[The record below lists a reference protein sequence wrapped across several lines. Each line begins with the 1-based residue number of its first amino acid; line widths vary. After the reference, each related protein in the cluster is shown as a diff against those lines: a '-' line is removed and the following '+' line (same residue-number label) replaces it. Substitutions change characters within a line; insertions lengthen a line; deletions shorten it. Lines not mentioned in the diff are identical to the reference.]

1 MRRMRTLFVLWLML
15 LTAVPGFVLIIGPQ
29 QAQAQELHTVY
40 LPWVSN
46 TGTING
52 MGPWHGNLSF
62 QNLSEDLCAVSIF
75 VGGSD
80 GWQKKAQ
87 LSING
92 GAYRTVS
99 ATSMAVPR
107 PGAPMRLEALCPLA
121 ASVKELMPN
130 ARNYPWADGASVVTG
145 YTGIAQVDVDTAT
158 ANSSSG
164 WFLPIVQ
171 TNSDWNTTLKIANL
185 HPTTTT
191 TARVEFYPNG
201 NQLGGAGIT
210 RTVSV
215 TIPAGEAVQI
225 DALAELGVTE
235 WVGYA
240 GITADRPV
248 GVLAHRSKPISSM
261 AIMNLA
267 VAADRAATS
276 GPFLGVAPLLF
287 SAYNGWNTGINLA
300 NVADQEASVTVRYFE
315 TGGLFVREESLSL
328 PPRSMRYL
336 YTPGNID
343 QVGFVGSATIESDV
357 PLIGAI
363 DEVKYETTEA
373 MSYLASTVPQTN
385 AAIPITFKENPPNG
399 RHDNSGI
406 NIANLNPAAEQTVQ
420 VSLLSDTGAAV
431 LSEPVQVTLPAGG
444 SQFVYLPFVE
454 ELPAGTLAAARLTST
469 DPLGFVAV
477 SNNVNYAVSGD
488 GSVVFNAFSEQGL
501 YRLHGSNA
509 Q

>member
-1 MRRMRTLFVLWLML
+1 MRRMRTLFVLWLAL
-15 LTAVPGFVLIIGPQ
+15 LMIVPGIALIAGPR
-29 QAQAQELHTVY
+29 QAVAQELHTVY

-46 TGTING
+46 TGTFNG

-87 LSING
+87 LSLNG
-92 GAYRTVS
+92 GAHRTVS

-121 ASVKELMPN
+121 ASVKELMPSS
-130 ARNYPWADGASVVTG
+130 RNYPWSDGAAVVTG
-145 YTGIAQVDVDTAT
+145 YTGIAQVDVDASTAT
-158 ANSSSG
+158 SSSG
-164 WFLPIVQ
+164 WYLPIVQ
-171 TNSDWNTTLKIANL
+171 TNTGWNTILTVANL

-210 RTVSV
+210 KSVSV
-215 TIPAGEAVQI
+215 TIPAGAAVQI
-225 DALAELGVTE
+225 DALAELGVAE

-248 GVLAHRSKPISSM
+248 GVLAQRSKPATNM
-261 AIMNLA
+261 ALTNPAL
-267 VAADRAATS
+267 AADRQAV
-276 GPFLGVAPLLF
+276 GEPFVSVAPLLF

-300 NVADQEASVTVRYFE
+300 NVADEQATVTVRYFE
-315 TGGLFVREESLSL
+315 TGGSFVRDETFSL

-336 YTPGNID
+336 YTPGNVD
-343 QVGFVGSATIESDV
+343 QAGFVGSATIESDV
-357 PLIGAI
+357 PLVGAI

-385 AAIPITFKENPPNG
+385 AAVPITFKENPAAG

-406 NIANLNPAAEQTVQ
+406 NIANLNPDTQQTVEIA
-420 VSLLSDTGAAV
+420 LFSDTGRAI
-431 LSEPVQVTLPAGG
+431 LSEPILVTLPAGG
-444 SQFVYLPFVE
+444 SEFVYLPFVE
-454 ELPAGTLAAARLTST
+454 ALPAGTLAAARLTSG
-469 DPLGFVAV
+469 DPRGFVAV

>member
-15 LTAVPGFVLIIGPQ
+15 LTAVPGIALIVGPR

-46 TGTING
+46 LDTNNG
-52 MGPWHGNLSF
+52 MGPWHGSLSF
-62 QNLSEDLCAVSIF
+62 QNLSEGLCAVSIF
-75 VGGSD
+75 VGGPD

-87 LSING
+87 LSLNG
-92 GAYRTVS
+92 GAHRTVS

-121 ASVKELMPN
+121 ASVKELTPN
-130 ARNYPWADGASVVTG
+130 ARNYPWSDGAAVVTG
-145 YTGIAQVDVDTAT
+145 YTGVAQVDVDAAM
-158 ANSSSG
+158 ANSNSG

-171 TNSDWNTTLKIANL
+171 TNTGWNTTLKIANL
-185 HPTTTT
+185 HPTTTA

-201 NQLGGAGIT
+201 NQLGDAGIT
-210 RTVSV
+210 RSVSV
-215 TIPAGEAVQI
+215 TIPAGAAVQI
-225 DALAELGVTE
+225 DALAELGVAE

-240 GITADRPV
+240 GITADRQV
-248 GVLAHRSKPISSM
+248 GVLAHRSKPTTNM
-261 AIMNLA
+261 AITNPA
-267 VAADRAATS
+267 VAADRQAV
-276 GPFLGVAPLLF
+276 GEPFVSVAPLLF

-315 TGGLFVREESLSL
+315 TGGSFVREETLSM

-336 YTPGNID
+336 YTPGNVD
-343 QVGFVGSATIESDV
+343 QEGFVGSATIESDV
-357 PLIGAI
+357 PLVGAI

-385 AAIPITFKENPPNG
+385 AAVPITFKENPAGG

-406 NIANLNPAAEQTVQ
+406 NIANLNPDAEQTVAIT
-420 VSLLSDTGAAV
+420 LFSDTGAAI
-431 LSEPVQVTLPAGG
+431 LSAPLQVTLPAGG
-444 SQFVYLPFVE
+444 SEFVYLPFVE
-454 ELPAGTLAAARLTST
+454 ELPAGTLAAARLTSD
-469 DPLGFVAV
+469 DPQGFVAV

-501 YRLHGSNA
+501 YRLHGSNG

>member
-1 MRRMRTLFVLWLML
+1 MRRMRTLFVLWLAL
-15 LTAVPGFVLIIGPQ
+15 STVVPGIAMVVGPR
-29 QAQAQELHTVY
+29 QAQAQEMHVVH
-40 LPWVSN
+40 LPWVPN
-46 TGTING
+46 ADTVNG
-52 MGPWHGNLSF
+52 IGPWHGKLSF
-62 QNLSEDLCAVSIF
+62 QNLSNGACGVSIF
-75 VGGSD
+75 VGGPD

-92 GAYRTVS
+92 NATRTVS
-99 ATSMAVPR
+99 ATSLAVPR
-107 PGAPMRLEALCPLA
+107 PGAPMRLEAFCPLV
-121 ASVKELMPN
+121 ASVKELTPN
-130 ARNYPWADGASVVTG
+130 PVNSPWSDGSAIVTG
-145 YTGIAQVDVDTAT
+145 YTGIAQADVRTAT
-158 ANSSSG
+158 TNSSSG

-171 TNSDWNTTLKIANL
+171 TNTGWNTTLKIANL

-215 TIPAGEAVQI
+215 TIPAGAAVQI
-225 DALAELGVTE
+225 DALSELGVTG

-248 GVLAHRSKPISSM
+248 GVLAHRSKPIANM
-261 AIMNLA
+261 AITNVA
-267 VAADRAATS
+267 VAADRTAN
-276 GPFLGVAPLLF
+276 GPFLSVAPLLF

-300 NVADQEASVTVRYFE
+300 NVADREATVKVRYFE
-315 TGGLFVREESLSL
+315 TGGSFVREETLRL
-328 PPRSMRYL
+328 PPRSMRFL

-357 PLIGAI
+357 PLVGAI

-373 MSYLASTVPQTN
+373 MSYLASTVPQTS
-385 AAIPITFKENPPNG
+385 AAIPITFKENPANR

-406 NIANLNPAAEQTVQ
+406 NIANLNPDAEQRVEIAFH
-420 VSLLSDTGAAV
+420 SDTGMSI
-431 LSEPVQVTLPAGG
+431 LSEPVVVTLPAG
-444 SQFVYLPFVE
+444 SSAFVYLPFVE
-454 ELPAGTLAAARLTST
+454 SLPAGTMAAARLTSA

-488 GSVVFNAFSEQGL
+488 GSVVFNATGEQGL
-501 YRLHGSNA
+501 YRLHGSNG